1 MGKAIYLDVGGRKVL
16 TTEVTYEDLV
26 LMYTQNMEICLK

>member
-26 LMYTQNMEICLK
+26 ILYKQYIAR